1 MKKILH
7 FAVISVLI
15 VSVSVTSIS
24 FLPDVFAYSYSMDIS
39 RGSGTPGCEINDSCF
54 EVSNALVEVG
64 DTLTWYN
71 IDSVAHTI
79 TSGSPSQGHDESF
92 DSSLISPGSSYSL
105 TFTHADRFPYFCAV
119 HPWMT
124 GVVTVKEQQKASTQI
139 SLNVYPDVAR
149 DGSTVS
155 ISGKLTSNGKGVS
168 SVTIYLKDYDPV
180 DPGGHDPISNVVTDS
195 NGNFKVNWKVR
206 DLDTGDRRFSAI
218 LLDLL
223 GGFGT
228 VSTANSFYNL
238 MESTTVE
245 VFAIYNGNSYYQ
257 KSKSCYDDCRNNVI
271 TITGTS
277 SESKIIGMVLDSVAP
292 GSSEALRFASILN
305 SNELSESDYN
315 LVESKLRSAF
325 AKELGIDASTLS
337 MINMINMLENPAE
350 LEKLKNT
357 QKSSQTIPN
366 PTPKNTE
373 KYTTFANWVTT
384 SKTVYDNQWIYLEG
398 SIWANSKYDGRW
410 DFVKD
415 QMVYFYNNGVRLGGD
430 TTDSQGN
437 FQFAAYLPDGNNNF
451 SVKYGGSNE
460 WFASTTQ
467 GPTITVK
474 EKLTMIQPKQTTKSP
489 EYYTDFERG
498 PSQRDSINEQ
508 LQLYD
513 EKQKII
519 KNKIEQLK
527 SKKGLGENFYELS
540 AAAESME
547 DIKVLSELSQL
558 LIERGFTAQAYKD
571 ILKENQKLET
581 LIRGIDRLEKD
592 ASNIVDIK
600 PAKIVPKKTIP
611 TDSQT
616 DKMLDDFVKNLE
628 QKQLKKEVEILQTQ
642 SHENLLELKNGV
654 FAAQESL
661 KQLTSN
667 SDEQKKILDKAWD
680 LLKTNKA
687 KLVQITNMYEVGDR
701 QVGSENYANAKF
713 SYNYNNKD
721 GKQVGDNLKEIS
733 KLIEK
738 AEKLQ
743 PKTCFLFWCW

>member
-1 MKKILH
+1 MKHVIILAIA
-7 FAVISVLI
+7 FVLLI
-15 VSVSVTSIS
+15 PAS
-24 FLPDVFAYSYSMDIS
+24 VFADSYSMDIS
-39 RGSGTPGCEINDSCF
+39 RGSDTPGCEKNNSCF
-54 EVSNALVEVG
+54 EISNALVEVG

-71 IDSVAHTI
+71 VDSAAHTI
-79 TSGSPSQGHDESF
+79 TGGTPSEGPDGRF
-92 DSSLISPGSSYSL
+92 DSGLISSGKSYFL
-105 TFTHADRFPYFCAV
+105 TFSYADRFPYFCV
-119 HPWMT
+119 IHPWMT

-139 SLNVYPDVAR
+139 SLNVYPDVVR

-168 SVTIYLKDYDPV
+168 GAGIYIKDYDPLDIV
-180 DPGGHDPISNVVTDS
+180 HDPIGNVVTDS

-206 DLDTGDRRFSAI
+206 DLDSGDRRFSA
-218 LLDLL
+218 LLFDFL

-228 VSTANSFYNL
+228 VSAANSLFNL

-245 VFAIYNGNSYYQ
+245 VFATYNGNSFYQ

-277 SESKIIGMVLDSVAP
+277 TESKIIGMVLDSVAP
-292 GSSEALRFASILN
+292 GSSDALKFASILN
-305 SNELSESDYN
+305 SNELSESDYS

-337 MINMINMLENPAE
+337 MVNMVNMLENPAE

-398 SIWANSKYDGRW
+398 SMWANSKYDGRW

-437 FQFAAYLPDGNNNF
+437 FQFAAYLPDGKNNF

-474 EKLTMIQPKQTTKSP
+474 EKLTIIQPKQTTKSS

-642 SHENLLELKNGV
+642 SHENLLELKKGV

-667 SDEQKKILDKAWD
+667 TPDGTETINKAWD
-680 LLKTNKA
+680 LLKINQK
-687 KLVQITNMYEVGDR
+687 KISSIESKIKQGDT
-701 QVGSENYANAKF
+701 QLTYMAYSNAKSF
-713 SYNYNNKD
+713 FIGHEKSS
-721 GKQVGDNLKEIS
+721 QEIGDNLKEIS
-733 KLIEK
+733 KLIEEAK
-738 AEKLQ
+738 
-743 PKTCFLFWCW
+743 PKFCFLFWCW